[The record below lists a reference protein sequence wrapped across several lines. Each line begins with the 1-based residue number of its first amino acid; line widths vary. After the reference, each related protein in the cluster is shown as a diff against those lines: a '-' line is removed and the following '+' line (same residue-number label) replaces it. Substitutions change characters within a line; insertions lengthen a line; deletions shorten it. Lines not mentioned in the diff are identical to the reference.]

1 MAAERKTKLSK
12 NLLRMKVRGRRGG
25 GWGNRG
31 TWASGPG
38 RGSGGRRREAPGK
51 ARGPPAWTFIHSFSA
66 CSASGTRNWIV
77 NPGDSLIKPA
87 VG

>member
-38 RGSGGRRREAPGK
+38 RGSGGRRRRHQERHEGHQL
-51 ARGPPAWTFIHSFSA
+51 GHSFIRLA
-66 CSASGTRNWIV
+66 LALPQALGT
-77 NPGDSLIKPA
+77 GL
-87 VG
+87 

>member
-31 TWASGPG
+31 TWVSGPG
-38 RGSGGRRREAPGK
+38 RVSGARRRRAPGK
-51 ARGPPAWTFIHSFSA
+51 A
-66 CSASGTRNWIV
+66 
-77 NPGDSLIKPA
+77 
-87 VG
+87 